1 MSRPITAMS
10 PGQLVHLY
18 ETESDKLNIV
28 PYIYLGVDASGKVR
42 ILRLNASTQ
51 RAMNSSNVAHY
62 DGCTA
67 DVWLESDTGF
77 LARFDEATRNALV
90 STSIKCM
97 DENTQDIFEITRRCF
112 LLSYT
117 EYGFG
122 GSNEGASVL
131 EALKIAKNTTNSATA
146 KIATNDSGIAVHAW
160 LRSPYSAT
168 QFRFCISNGY
178 VNSNDATRASYCL
191 RPALALSP
199 DTLVSDEGQETIY
212 LLPDPEKAYH
222 EAGITML
229 LGTRQEMPKKLKVDV
244 TCQNAMEGYPEI
256 SVCVNFNDPEPN
268 WIRVESGEVISTKEL
283 TAKNGV
289 AFGVKIYARSEG
301 KVKIS
306 EPILTCG

>member
-18 ETESDKLNIV
+18 ETVSDKLNTV
-28 PYIYLGVDASGKVR
+28 PYVYLGVDASGKVR

-131 EALKIAKNTTNSATA
+131 EALKIAKNTTNSTTA
-146 KIATNDSGIAVHAW
+146 KIATNDSGIAVSAW

-168 QFRFCISNGY
+168 QFRYCRNNGGAGNYNATGSN
-178 VNSNDATRASYCL
+178 VWL

-199 DTLVSDEGQETIY
+199 DTLVSDESQETIY
-212 LLPDPEKAYH
+212 LLPNPEKAYR

-244 TCQNAMEGYPEI
+244 ACQNAMEGYPEI

-268 WIRVESGEVISTKEL
+268 WIRVENGEVISTKEL
-283 TAKNGV
+283 TAENGI
-289 AFGVKIYARSEG
+289 AFGVKIYARSES

>member
-1 MSRPITAMS
+1 MS
-10 PGQLVHLY
+10 G
-18 ETESDKLNIV
+18 KLNIV

-51 RAMNSSNVAHY
+51 REMHSSDVAHY

-77 LARFDEATRNALV
+77 LARFDEATRNAFV

-131 EALKIAKNTTNSATA
+131 EALKVAKNTTNSERAR
-146 KIATNDSGIAVHAW
+146 IARNDSGAAASTW

-168 QFRFCISNGY
+168 RFRRCSTNGVDSSSN
-178 VNSNDATRASYCL
+178 ATVTGSYL

-199 DTLVSDEGQETIY
+199 DTLVSDESQETIY

-244 TCQNAMEGYPEI
+244 TCQNAMEGHPEI

>member
-1 MSRPITAMS
+1 MSRPITTMS

-18 ETESDKLNIV
+18 ETVSGKLSIV

-77 LARFDEATRNALV
+77 LARFDEATRNAFV

-117 EYGFG
+117 EYGFS
-122 GSNEGASVL
+122 GSSEGASVL
-131 EALKIAKNTTNSATA
+131 EALKVAKNTTNGITA
-146 KIATNDSGIAVHAW
+146 KIATNDSGATISAW
-160 LRSPYSAT
+160 LRSPFSAT
-168 QFRFCISNGY
+168 QFRYCIYSGYASSSN
-178 VNSNDATRASYCL
+178 ATNYNFWL

-199 DTLVSDEGQETIY
+199 DTLVSDESQETIY

-222 EAGITML
+222 EAGITMF
-229 LGTRQEMPKKLKVDV
+229 LGTRQEMPKKIKVDV
-244 TCQNAMEGYPEI
+244 ACQNAMEGYPET

-268 WIRVESGEVISTKEL
+268 WIRVESGEVISTKGL
-283 TAKNGV
+283 TAENGI